1 MATSGNRDTARLVF
15 DPCVTCWHGT
25 QHAAGAMCTSLAF
38 GIDTVADGPGAVA
51 AIRSPVVVRGGR
63 NDTELARRCR
73 GDDAGANSCAKLVA
87 PSIVLGVLH
96 VFLQLVRRLSVVLVL
111 TALVGGYL
119 LTHPFAGSSATVTSG
134 FYLDVGA
141 SASLGFQPT
150 GIPKHNGHRT
160 DTGYAN
166 DVVSY
171 LATKGVDLQLRQIG
185 CPGETVESMLL
196 SGDHCYTLPQRQLL
210 AAEQF
215 LKANYNATGLV
226 TIDLGFN
233 DVRPCLNTAVV
244 DEACVTAGLASVS
257 RDLTPVLTALKA
269 AAGPNVHFIGL
280 DYGDPFLNKFLQG
293 GVHVAVATRTLQ
305 VMSALDAELVHG
317 FQTSHIPVANVAGA
331 FQLDNRN
338 PTELKGVGV
347 VPLNVARTCEL
358 TWNCTGYPFGPDD
371 HPNNKGYGV
380 IASAI
385 ESALPPAWRG

>member
-1 MATSGNRDTARLVF
+1 MWWGASNSSGDAVSEPR
-15 DPCVTCWHGT
+15 CVR
-25 QHAAGAMCTSLAF
+25 M
-38 GIDTVADGPGAVA
+38 D
-51 AIRSPVVVRGGR
+51 SPF
-63 NDTELARRCR
+63 
-73 GDDAGANSCAKLVA
+73 
-87 PSIVLGVLH
+87 IYLGVLR
-96 VFLQLVRRLSVVLVL
+96 VFFQLVRRLTIVAIVAAVLG
-111 TALVGGYL
+111 AYL
-119 LTHPFAGSSATVTSG
+119 LLHPFAGSSATVTSG

-160 DTGYAN
+160 NTGYAN
-166 DVVSY
+166 DVVNY
-171 LATKGVDLQLRQIG
+171 LSANGVDLQLHQVG

-215 LKANYNATGLV
+215 LQLHKTDVGLV

-244 DEACVTAGLASVS
+244 DEACVAAGLANVT

-280 DYGDPFLNKFLQG
+280 DYGDPFLSKYLQG
-293 GVHVAVATRTLQ
+293 GTHIAVATRTLQ
-305 VMSALDAELVHG
+305 VMSALDADL
-317 FQTSHIPVANVAGA
+317 TRLYRASKIPVANVAGA
-331 FQLDNRN
+331 YQLDNRN

-347 VPLNVARTCEL
+347 VPLNVARTCEW

-371 HPNNKGYGV
+371 HPNNDGYRV
-380 IASAI
+380 IATAI
-385 ESALPPAWRG
+385 EATLPPAWRG